1 MSALSDLVYGKG
13 QSPWPYFTDK
23 YPVKVKDISGMSEAI
38 LSDGSSLNDQLEKD
52 IREAGDYLGG
62 RTAAKCLMTRWDMHS
77 FYPSFVS
84 VSERAIEIAEAC
96 PLATRTDTDGNP
108 QATGLF
114 LNDTWGLIY
123 AKGHSANKHN
133 HWPSLWS
140 YTYCV
145 FACENCSPL
154 VFPHAQEPLS
164 VTPKTSQMV
173 VFPAWLQHEVPIQT
187 CKHDRIM
194 ISGNLNVLPIDPH
207 PRRVLVQEGALE
219 EFEN

>member
-1 MSALSDLVYGKG
+1 MSALSDLLYGKG
-13 QSPWPYFTDK
+13 NKPWPHFIDK
-23 YPVKVKDISGMSEAI
+23 YPVKVKQITGMCTAVQT
-38 LSDGSSLNDQLEKD
+38 DGSSLNDQLERD
-52 IREAGDYLGG
+52 IRDSGDYLGG
-62 RTAAKCLMTRWDMHS
+62 RTAAKCLMTRWDMHTV
-77 FYPSFVS
+77 YDSFVR
-84 VSERAIEIAEAC
+84 VSEKAIEIADAC
-96 PLATRTDTDGNP
+96 PLATKTDTDGNP
-108 QATGLF
+108 TKVPLH

-123 AKGHSANKHN
+123 TKGQDAKMHN

-173 VFPAWLQHEVPIQT
+173 VFPAWLQHEVPTQT

-194 ISGNLNVLPIDPH
+194 ISGNLNIIPVLED
-207 PRRVLVQEGALE
+207 
-219 EFEN
+219 